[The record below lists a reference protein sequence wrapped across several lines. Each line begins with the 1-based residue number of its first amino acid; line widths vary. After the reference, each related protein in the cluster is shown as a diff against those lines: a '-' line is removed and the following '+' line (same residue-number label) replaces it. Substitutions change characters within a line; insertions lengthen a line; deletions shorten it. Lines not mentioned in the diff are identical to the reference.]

1 MELRHLRYFVAV
13 ATTQNF
19 TRAAE
24 LLNISQPPLS
34 RQIAQIEEEVGT
46 RLFERGS
53 RPVKLT
59 EAGRFFLTHATRL
72 LEHADDLPK
81 LTRRVA
87 NVERRLVIGFVA
99 STLYGALPAVIRR
112 FRRTF
117 PNIELSLAEMSTVA
131 QLQALHTGAIDVGFG
146 RIRLDDPT
154 VKREVLREERLMVAL
169 SDDHPLCA
177 LTQPLSLRQLAREPL
192 IIYPRRPRP
201 SYADQVLSAFKDRG
215 IDHPDVHEVQELQ
228 TALGLVAAGVG
239 VALVPAS
246 VERLRRDEV
255 VYRSLDDATVVSPI
269 IMSTR
274 LADDSP
280 ELVVIAAL
288 IQDIYVDWGIKAMG
302 NTENQEAAAAK

>member
-34 RQIAQIEEEVGT
+34 RQIQQIEDEVGT
-46 RLFERGS
+46 LLFERGS

-59 EAGRFFLTHATRL
+59 EAGRFFLSHAVRL
-72 LEHADDLPK
+72 IEHADDLPK
-81 LTRRVA
+81 LTRRIA
-87 NVERRLVIGFVA
+87 KIESRLVIGFVA
-99 STLYGALPAVIRR
+99 STLYGSLPAVMRR
-112 FRRTF
+112 FRQASPQT
-117 PNIELSLAEMSTVA
+117 EVSLAEMSTVD
-131 QLQALHTGAIDVGFG
+131 QLQALRTGAIDVGFG

-154 VKREVLREERLMVAL
+154 VRREVLREERLLVAL

-177 LTQPLSLRQLAREPL
+177 QTEPLSLAQLAREPL
-192 IIYPRRPRP
+192 IAYPRRPRP

-215 IDHPDVHEVQELQ
+215 LEPHVVHEVQELQ
-228 TALGLVAAGVG
+228 TALGFVAAGVG
-239 VALVPAS
+239 IALVPAS

-255 VYRSLDDATVVSPI
+255 VYRPLDDATVVSPI
-269 IMSTR
+269 IMSSR

-280 ELVVIAAL
+280 ERVLFARLVHE
-288 IQDIYVDWGIKAMG
+288 IYAEQ
-302 NTENQEAAAAK
+302 NTEAPRRL

>member
-1 MELRHLRYFVAV
+1 MFMELRHLRYFVAV

-34 RQIAQIEEEVGT
+34 RQIQQIEDEVGT

-59 EAGRFFLTHATRL
+59 EAGRFFLAHATRL

-87 NVERRLVIGFVA
+87 RLESRLVIGFVA
-99 STLYGALPAVIRR
+99 STLYGALPKVVRKLRQAMPQTEV
-112 FRRTF
+112 
-117 PNIELSLAEMSTVA
+117 SLVEMSTVD
-131 QLQALHTGAIDVGFG
+131 QLQALRNGAIDVGFG
-146 RIRLDDPT
+146 RIRIDDAS
-154 VKREVLREERLMVAL
+154 VRREVLREERLLVAL
-169 SDDHPLCA
+169 PDDHELCA
-177 LTQPLSLRQLAREPL
+177 QDAPISLTRLAREPL
-192 IIYPRRPRP
+192 IVYPRRPRP
-201 SYADQVLSAFKDRG
+201 SYADQVLSAFADRG
-215 IDHPDVHEVQELQ
+215 LDPDEVHEVQELQ

-255 VYRSLDDATVVSPI
+255 AYRPLDDSAIVSPI

-280 ELVVIAAL
+280 EIALLADL
-288 IQDIYVDWGIKAMG
+288 IQQIYQEWGLESAKKRD
-302 NTENQEAAAAK
+302 AAP

>member
-34 RQIAQIEEEVGT
+34 RQIQQIEDEVGT

-59 EAGRFFLTHATRL
+59 EAGRFFLAHAQRL

-87 NVERRLVIGFVA
+87 RLESRLVIGFVA
-99 STLYGALPAVIRR
+99 STLYGALPKVVRKLRQAMPQTEI
-112 FRRTF
+112 
-117 PNIELSLAEMSTVA
+117 SLVEMSTVD
-131 QLQALHTGAIDVGFG
+131 QLPALRNGTIDVGFG
-146 RIRLDDPT
+146 RIRIDDAS
-154 VKREVLREERLMVAL
+154 VRREVLREERLLVAL
-169 SDDHPLCA
+169 PDDHALCVHTA
-177 LTQPLSLRQLAREPL
+177 PLSLAQLAREPL
-192 IIYPRRPRP
+192 VVYPRRPRP
-201 SYADQVLSAFKDRG
+201 SYADQVLSAFADRG
-215 IDHPDVHEVQELQ
+215 LDPEEVHEVQELQ

-239 VALVPAS
+239 IALVPAS

-255 VYRSLDDATVVSPI
+255 VYRPLDDATVVSPI

-280 ELVVIAAL
+280 EIALLADL
-288 IQDIYVDWGIKAMG
+288 IQQVYVEWGLEPLRKRDAHD
-302 NTENQEAAAAK
+302 A